1 MIEYKVNDNTKI
13 KYNDKIFEVEDKITG
28 NIFVYKPQLEIDDLF
43 NPDDFEIYFLYNSNN
58 SISENSIYNVYADN
72 TRIGWIFPIQSL
84 ESREHDY
91 AGNQFYLRY
100 AYIALYKLLWMI
112 SFTDEEYSD
121 FSILDYFPDNI
132 QLLLYDIN
140 NTKSI
145 EDFDISKYTVSLF
158 YNGYSYNG
166 QGNIFTEIEE
176 ADKSIRIKQLP
187 VPIRNI
193 SYINVLFKE
202 LIPLHE
208 TSYSKFHL
216 LYQIIEILIGV
227 VFNYKIQELIYELAG
242 SANDLFDKRE
252 KLSNITTE
260 KNRVV
265 WLFNDFS
272 RIEAQKLDI
281 LNGFCIDLLERNGK
295 KANPGKAASNLY
307 NARCLIVH
315 NLYSLDEDSRKLL
328 EDLNNSFLD
337 VIFDILFTF
346 KDN

>member
-1 MIEYKVNDNTKI
+1 MIKFKVNNNTRI
-13 KYNDKIFEVEDKITG
+13 KYCNKIFEVEDKTTG
-28 NIFVYKPQLEIDDLF
+28 NVFLYKPQLEVDDLF
-43 NPDDFEIYFLYNSNN
+43 NPDNFKIYFLYNNN
-58 SISENSIYNVYADN
+58 DKISENSIYKLYADD

-84 ESREHDY
+84 ESVEHDY
-91 AGNQFYLRY
+91 ARDQFYLRY
-100 AYIALYKLLWMI
+100 AYIALYKLLQMI
-112 SFTDEEYSD
+112 NFTNEEYSD
-121 FSILDYFPDNI
+121 FSILDYFQDNLQI
-132 QLLLYDIN
+132 LLYDVN
-140 NTKSI
+140 NTEDI

-166 QGNIFTEIEE
+166 QGNVFTESEDL
-176 ADKSIRIKQLP
+176 DKNIKIKQLP

-193 SYINVLFKE
+193 SYINILFKE

-227 VFNYKIQELIYELAG
+227 VFNYKIQELIYEIAG
-242 SANDLFDKRE
+242 YSNDLFDKRE
-252 KLSNITTE
+252 KLNDITTE
-260 KNRVV
+260 KSRVV

-281 LNGFCIDLLERNGK
+281 LNDFCIDLLKKNGK
-295 KANPGKAASNLY
+295 KINIGKPANNLY
-307 NARCLIVH
+307 NVRCLIVH

-346 KDN
+346 KSI

>member
-1 MIEYKVNDNTKI
+1 MIKYKVNENTKI
-13 KYNDKIFEVEDKITG
+13 KYCDRIFEIRDKITG
-28 NIFVYKPQLEIDDLF
+28 NIFMYKPQLEIDNSF
-43 NPDDFEIYFLYNSNN
+43 NPDDFEIYFLYNSNYR
-58 SISENSIYNVYADN
+58 ISENSIYKVYADD

-84 ESREHDY
+84 ESGEHDY
-91 AGNQFYLRY
+91 AGNQFYLKY
-100 AYIALYKLLWMI
+100 AYIALYKLLQMI

-132 QLLLYDIN
+132 QLLLYDTN

-166 QGNIFTEIEE
+166 QGNVFTESEE
-176 ADKSIRIKQLP
+176 LDKNIKIKQLP

-227 VFNYKIQELIYELAG
+227 VFNYKIQELIYEIAG

-252 KLSNITTE
+252 KLSDITTE

-281 LNGFCIDLLERNGK
+281 LNELCIDLLEKNVK
-295 KANPGKAASNLY
+295 KINPDKTANNLY
-307 NARCLIVH
+307 NVRCLIVH
-315 NLYSLDEDSRKLL
+315 NLYSLDEDSRNLL
-328 EDLNNSFLD
+328 EELNNSFLD

-346 KDN
+346 KGN